1 MKSIRLFLYLSL
13 FGASLWLSSCND
25 CETTVAQFENGDS
38 SWTVYNSGDKIRM
51 VDSNRPDTVR
61 VFSNTRINSDP
72 IPSEGF
78 GPADVCIE
86 QYYTRRTSV
95 MQHNAR
101 RYPALTVVAVRM
113 PDSIRV
119 SLVVADRVELPIP
132 DINRPDHASLP
143 VGGVTYQD
151 VFDIVNTDSSAT
163 GVSRILFNR
172 EHGFLQVA
180 YLNKRTLTLTT
191 RELPADSN

>member
-38 SWTVYNSGDKIRM
+38 SWTVYNSGDSLLM
-51 VDSNRPDTVR
+51 VDSRTPDSVR
-61 VFSNTRINSDP
+61 VFVNTRVNSDP
-72 IPSEGF
+72 IPGDGF

-95 MQHNAR
+95 MQHSDR

-119 SLVVADRVELPIP
+119 SLVVAGKAELPIP
-132 DINRPDHASLP
+132 NTDTPNHASLP
-143 VGGVTYQD
+143 VGGITYQD
-151 VFDIVNTDSSAT
+151 VYDVVNPDSSAS

-180 YLNKRTLTLTT
+180 YLNKRTLTRTT
-191 RELPADSN
+191 RKQ

>member
-1 MKSIRLFLYLSL
+1 MKAIRLLLYLSL
-13 FGASLWLSSCND
+13 LGASLWLSSCND

-38 SWTVYNSGDKIRM
+38 NWTVYNRDDSLLM
-51 VDSNRPDTVR
+51 VDSNTPDTVR
-61 VFSNTRINSDP
+61 VFLNTRINADP
-72 IPSEGF
+72 IPGDGF

-95 MQHNAR
+95 MQHSAR

-119 SLVVADRVELPIP
+119 SLVVAGKTELRIP
-132 DINRPDHASLP
+132 NIDTPDHA
-143 VGGVTYQD
+143 TYQLESETYRD
-151 VFDIVNTDSSAT
+151 VYDVVNPDSSAT

-172 EHGFLQVA
+172 EFGFLQVA
-180 YLNKRTLTLTT
+180 YLNKRTLTRTT
-191 RELPADSN
+191 RQP

>member
-13 FGASLWLSSCND
+13 FGAFLWLSSCND

-38 SWTVYNSGDKIRM
+38 SWTVYNAGDSLLM
-51 VDSNRPDTVR
+51 VDSRTPDTVR
-61 VFSNTRINSDP
+61 VFVNARINSDP
-72 IPSEGF
+72 IPGDGF

-95 MQHNAR
+95 MQHSDR
-101 RYPALTVVAVRM
+101 RFPALTVLAVRM

-119 SLVVADRVELPIP
+119 SLVVAGKAELPIQNT
-132 DINRPDHASLP
+132 DTPDHASLA
-143 VGGVTYQD
+143 VGGITYQD
-151 VFDIVNTDSSAT
+151 VYDVVNPDSSAT

-172 EHGFLQVA
+172 EFGFLQVA
-180 YLNKRTLTLTT
+180 YLNKRTLTRVPPT
-191 RELPADSN
+191 P